1 MFTLGIMQRTGAS
14 DFLAAPADQTDKQ
27 TEPDSTQAACLYATG
42 PKKLNVSELFFFSK
56 RMKGK
61 GHTLYM
67 APHSE

>member
-42 PKKLNVSELFFFSK
+42 PKKLNVSELFFSAN
-56 RMKGK
+56 G
-61 GHTLYM
+61 
-67 APHSE
+67 